1 MFKHVNTGEE
11 DCETVEDS
19 DNDDDDDISVEGI
32 NLDKI
37 KPVLEKFKQA
47 VENFEEMLGKYSL
60 KCKSCEFEAKDLNG
74 LSMHMKA
81 KHNK

>member
-1 MFKHVNTGEE
+1 MWNCWDG
-11 DCETVEDS
+11 DG
-19 DNDDDDDISVEGI
+19 NDDIDVKGI
-32 NLDKI
+32 DFSKI

-47 VENFEEMLGKYSL
+47 VENFEELLGKFSL

-74 LSMHMKA
+74 LAMHMKA